1 MKKTLFAVAFFADV
15 LFTVSAALLIDVAL
29 GVPRQRSIDL
39 RIPVLKQATTTIEG
53 NNNNP
58 KTSLLWVENEKVT
71 FCTTG
76 RGKSEKKRG
85 YATEHTKNKNK
96 NKTHGNVA

>member
-1 MKKTLFAVAFFADV
+1 MRFRLFFAVAFFADV

-58 KTSLLWVENEKVT
+58 KTSLLWVENGPHCSAEI
-71 FCTTG
+71 
-76 RGKSEKKRG
+76 
-85 YATEHTKNKNK
+85 
-96 NKTHGNVA
+96 